1 MNISGIIINDDQ
13 IEEFLHRL
21 TRKYAGWEIEDIF
34 HALNNRDMEDFEA
47 FVMGSD
53 PRVVD
58 LEHRIEELERQLVS
72 SGDEEDNL
80 IIIQEQERRLDAL
93 GAAHLIV
100 DRDAL
105 HRLREDDE

>member
-1 MNISGIIINDDQ
+1 MNINGIIINDDQ
-13 IEEFLHRL
+13 IEEFFHRL

-34 HALNNRDMEDFEA
+34 YALNNKDIEDLEA
-47 FVMGSD
+47 FVRGD
-53 PRVVD
+53 HPGI
-58 LEHRIEELERQLVS
+58 LELEGTIEELKEQLAS
-72 SGDEEDNL
+72 QGNEDDNL
-80 IIIQEQERRLDAL
+80 LIIQEQERRLDAL

>member
-34 HALNNRDMEDFEA
+34 HALNNKDIEDLEA
-47 FVMGSD
+47 FVMGEE
-53 PRVVD
+53 PGIRE
-58 LEHRIEELERQLVS
+58 LEGTIEELKEQLAS
-72 SGDEEDNL
+72 QGDEDDNL
-80 IIIQEQERRLDAL
+80 LIIQEQERRLDAL
-93 GAAHLIV
+93 GATHLIV
-100 DRDAL
+100 DREAL